1 MDAEVFR
8 IIPSVACKAMVPV
21 QLSAGFEA
29 CRSPPCIQTMS
40 DLPCLRPDAPA
51 RNRPL
56 RRSGAAGFT
65 LIEVMITVAIVA
77 ILATIAY
84 PSYRDYIIRGQ
95 LVEATNGL
103 STFRANMER
112 HFQDNR
118 TYQTVGGFT
127 SPCLV
132 AEAQRRV
139 GNFLISCTATPAAT
153 TYTLQAV
160 GSGPVNGFTFTINQ
174 QDVRATTAVPTGW
187 GAACTT
193 GWIVRRGQPCT

>member
-1 MDAEVFR
+1 MSD
-8 IIPSVACKAMVPV
+8 
-21 QLSAGFEA
+21 
-29 CRSPPCIQTMS
+29 SPPVNLS
-40 DLPCLRPDAPA
+40 PPA
-51 RNRPL
+51 RAASAPS
-56 RRSGAAGFT
+56 RRQGDRSAGFT

-77 ILATIAY
+77 ILATLAY

-95 LVEATNGL
+95 LVDATNGL

-118 TYQTVGGFT
+118 TYQTVGTFV

-132 AEAQRRV
+132 AAAQRRV
-139 GNFLISCTATPAAT
+139 GNFEVSCTAAPAAT

-160 GSGPVNGFTFTINQ
+160 GSGPVAGFTFTLTH
-174 QDVRATTAVPTGW
+174 QDVRATTAVPAGW
-187 GAACTT
+187 GAACAT